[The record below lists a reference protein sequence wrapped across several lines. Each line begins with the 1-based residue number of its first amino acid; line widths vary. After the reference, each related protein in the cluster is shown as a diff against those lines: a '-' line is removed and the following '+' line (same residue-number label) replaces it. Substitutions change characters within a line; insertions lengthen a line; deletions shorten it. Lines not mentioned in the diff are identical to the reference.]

1 MARLSACAEFLVLPE
16 ATPGSI
22 PSWFGF
28 PLTLKPAAGCNR
40 VDLLTYLDQYRIGT
54 RLLFAGNVTRQP
66 YMADR
71 DFRVAGQLVN
81 TDRVMLDTFWVGLW
95 PGLGEDM
102 LDFVA
107 DRISEFLGVG
117 L

>member
-1 MARLSACAEFLVLPE
+1 
-16 ATPGSI
+16 
-22 PSWFGF
+22 
-28 PLTLKPAAGCNR
+28 
-40 VDLLTYLDQYRIGT
+40 
-54 RLLFAGNVTRQP
+54 
-66 YMADR
+66 MADR
-71 DFRVAGQLVN
+71 DFRVAGQLDN

-95 PGLGEDM
+95 PGLGEEM